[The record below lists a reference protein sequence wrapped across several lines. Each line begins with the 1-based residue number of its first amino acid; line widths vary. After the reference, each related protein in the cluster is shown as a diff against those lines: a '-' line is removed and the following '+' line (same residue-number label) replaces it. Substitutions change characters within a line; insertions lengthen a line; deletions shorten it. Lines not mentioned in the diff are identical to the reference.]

1 MKIKIQK
8 RKPQEQLHE
17 GLPAV
22 LGRVAS
28 KIPWGKLGK
37 GLLSLVGGS
46 SDEKEAEMGADAIHQ
61 KAEEDPLDV
70 ESDQLAVQAR
80 LLAQANELLKSI
92 DDKIGNLPQDPDVV
106 GSNTPDSEPS
116 RRSAPTKADSKP
128 KTFKVVKE
136 VNEIKL
142 KINKNNKSL

>member
-37 GLLSLVGGS
+37 GLLSLVGGG

-92 DDKIGNLPQDPDVV
+92 DDKMGNLPQDPDVV
-106 GSNTPDSEPS
+106 GSNTPDSKPPK
-116 RRSAPTKADSKP
+116 RSAPTKVDNKP
-128 KTFKVVKE
+128 KTFKV